1 MDDLVGSLESF
12 EQGALGLNWPEHMA
26 GDPAAGVET
35 GMLDAGKPST
45 QLYGACSIETYRA
58 AGALHAAH
66 RDAGGFLDAV
76 DSFAAPDYWR
86 RDAAVK
92 SWFYDSRLPAA
103 AGRNIDA
110 VRVFYH
116 AGHGRM
122 DGAGNFRLPMG
133 ALWTGVD
140 GCLDGNRM
148 WLGADRLRYLFWSTS
163 ESLCVSDGRNP
174 LRSWARSNAGLR
186 MMFGFDSVC
195 WDSGAYGANFWRH
208 WRMGKSFS
216 QAWLDGAWD
225 VAHDQNP
232 VVAACGA
239 TREEALATLFGERRF
254 DAARAKGSWWAWRW
268 HAPLAAHR
276 RDIVLSAPPS
286 ELRAA
291 RLVPVIEDTAL
302 AERVLAAL
310 SISSRLVPRDEQG
323 RMSVSNGTA
332 RFLRRADGHILL
344 ELAVTEPGERERS
357 RVPIQRRAIVNR
369 ARSALR
375 RFGFVPPGSELIFDR
390 ISLAL
395 SATQCLHM
403 AAEPPVEMLDE
414 IIVQFRQSIGDVPI
428 LTPGAGTLRLAMRPD
443 GTVLRIESTLR
454 QVAEL
459 LPARTYPASG
469 SDDPPVPEGFAPTCA
484 PEAPGTAQSLARHSA
499 RLMRDLAARGAAPL
513 HLTILPGT
521 TEVGYG
527 IRSNTARIVAR
538 EGIEIEC
545 ARGFRKRYWM
555 QSNLGD

>member
-1 MDDLVGSLESF
+1 MDDLVGSFDSF
-12 EQGALGLNWPEHMA
+12 EPGMLGLNWAEHLA
-26 GDPAAGVET
+26 GDPAAPVNS
-35 GMLDAGKPST
+35 GMLDACRPST
-45 QLYGACSIETYRA
+45 QVYGACSVETYRA
-58 AGALHAAH
+58 AGALNAAH

-92 SWFYDSRLPAA
+92 SWLYDSGLAAA

-122 DGAGNFRLPMG
+122 DDTGNFRLPMG

-140 GCLDGNRM
+140 ACLESGRM
-148 WLGADRLRYLFWSTS
+148 WLGADKLRYLFWSTS
-163 ESLCVSDGRNP
+163 ESLCVSEGRNP

-195 WDSGAYGANFWRH
+195 WDSGSYGANFWRH

-239 TREEALATLFGERRF
+239 TRDEALATLFDERRF

-268 HAPLAAHR
+268 HATLPAHR
-276 RDIVLSAPPS
+276 RDVVLSAPPS
-286 ELRAA
+286 ELRTA
-291 RLVPVIEDTAL
+291 RLVPVAEDTAL
-302 AERVLAAL
+302 AERVLHTL
-310 SISSRLVPRDEQG
+310 NISPRLVPRDDQG
-323 RMSVSNGTA
+323 RMTVSSDA
-332 RFLRRADGHILL
+332 IHFMRRADGHILL
-344 ELAVTEPGERERS
+344 ELARSGPGERERS
-357 RVPIQRRAIVNR
+357 GVPIQRRALVNR

-375 RFGFVPPGSELIFDR
+375 RYGFVSPGSELVFDR

-395 SATQCLHM
+395 SATQSLHL
-403 AAEPPVEMLDE
+403 AAEPPVETLDE
-414 IIVQFRQSIGDVPI
+414 IIVQFRQSIGGIPI

-459 LPARTYPASG
+459 LPARSYSNSG
-469 SDDPPVPEGFAPTCA
+469 SEDPPVPEGFAPTCA
-484 PEAPGTAQSLARHSA
+484 LEAPGTAQSLARHSA

-513 HLTILPGT
+513 NLTILPGT

-527 IRSNTARIVAR
+527 VRSNTARIVAR